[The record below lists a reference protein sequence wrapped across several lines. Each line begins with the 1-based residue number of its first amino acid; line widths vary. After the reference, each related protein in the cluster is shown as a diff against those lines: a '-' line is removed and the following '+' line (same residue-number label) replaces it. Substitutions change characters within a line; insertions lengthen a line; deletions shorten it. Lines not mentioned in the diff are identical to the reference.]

1 MREGRMSEREKRGS
15 SRMPTRLRPG
25 KLLTEEGRF
34 IGDCA
39 ITDRTEVGVRVRV
52 FEPHRLPAEM
62 SLFDERDTLRWGVE
76 LVWTEGADA
85 GLRFTGPSSAV
96 GEDDVTRIAGRYYAV
111 RS

>member
-1 MREGRMSEREKRGS
+1 MREGRMAEQEKRRS

-76 LVWTEGADA
+76 LVWTDGAEA
-85 GLRFTGPSSAV
+85 GLRFVTPSSAV
-96 GEDDVTRIAGRYYAV
+96 AADDLERIAGRYYAV
-111 RS
+111 RT